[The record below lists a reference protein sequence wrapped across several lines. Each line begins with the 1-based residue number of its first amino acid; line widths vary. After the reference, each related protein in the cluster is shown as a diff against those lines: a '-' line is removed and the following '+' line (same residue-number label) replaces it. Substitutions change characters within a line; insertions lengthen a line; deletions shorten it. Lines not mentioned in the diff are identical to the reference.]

1 MGSTGDVVGED
12 AGGPGSMGL
21 SAGVRAWLYPVG
33 NGEPQ
38 QVMYREAT

>member
-1 MGSTGDVVGED
+1 MRSSGDVVGED
-12 AGGPGSMGL
+12 AKAPGSMGL

-33 NGEPQ
+33 SGEPQ